1 MGDGNPEDAYAN
13 PYSNQFIN
21 REEMSQR
28 FGELPGSLKGMIPTT
43 LSDES
48 NQRIIGTYTQNEIL
62 KDMAM
67 GDTSSANNDSLNLG
81 ISAD

>member
-48 NQRIIGTYTQNEIL
+48 NQRIIGTYT
-62 KDMAM
+62 
-67 GDTSSANNDSLNLG
+67 
-81 ISAD
+81 